1 MQGLPKPAD
10 VLKGGRT
17 SPTQRAETSPRTAE
31 PRGAGD
37 VTSAPAVIA
46 DTASAE
52 NMGRVDPASVAP
64 APAGPV
70 PVWPPVAVPPTSEPV
85 EARPTDTRQLITE
98 LAASTERL
106 AEIAN
111 AFDDQPGTTERA
123 DRQRTELERS
133 AERLEELARSLENR
147 PARPVTAVPAAQLA
161 TTGAPKAAGPT
172 VVASSDD
179 PDSKLADEVLS
190 RRDRQAGRPTPSP
203 AKPAPALK
211 PADTQPA
218 NAQPAEAQPGNAQP
232 ANAQPANA
240 QRAEGGEEAKVGEAG
255 AKQRVDETGLA
266 EPMATDPALFA
277 DGDHVSDSQA
287 LADRLSGYQI
297 EAAELLA
304 GAAARRKRRTTTAS
318 GLPAPDPATQEPQI
332 KLTRPP
338 RPGPAKPPPKG

>member
-1 MQGLPKPAD
+1 M
-10 VLKGGRT
+10 
-17 SPTQRAETSPRTAE
+17 
-31 PRGAGD
+31 
-37 VTSAPAVIA
+37 TSAPAVIA

-203 AKPAPALK
+203 AKPAPALN
-211 PADTQPA
+211 PADTQPGNVQLA
-218 NAQPAEAQPGNAQP
+218 DAQLAD
-232 ANAQPANA
+232 A